1 MLSRIF
7 FLFFL
12 FGLVCRAGL
21 LSAAAEDDR
30 AAAILEKASQASSSG
45 RAAEAI
51 DLASE
56 AVKADPGSVPVRLFR
71 ANLHAALGHHESAI
85 ADYDQV
91 VHLDPRRAEVYD
103 QRGSQHFMLG
113 HIAESIT
120 DFDKYISLVPD
131 QEPHHW
137 KRGISYYYA
146 ARYDEGRKQFEGYQ
160 TIDDND
166 VENAVWRYLCMARMA
181 GIEKARASL
190 LPIKA
195 DRRVPMMEVY
205 ALFAGRAKPADVL
218 AAARA
223 GNPPEDALEM
233 RLFYAHLYL
242 GLYAEAAGDTRGA
255 LEHMDEAASRSK
267 KADYMGAVSRV
278 HADLLHRRAK
288 KN

>member
-1 MLSRIF
+1 MTWPAKRSRPIPGE
-7 FLFFL
+7 L
-12 FGLVCRAGL
+12 RA
-21 LSAAAEDDR
+21 
-30 AAAILEKASQASSSG
+30 
-45 RAAEAI
+45 
-51 DLASE
+51 
-56 AVKADPGSVPVRLFR
+56 RLFR
-71 ANLHAALGHHESAI
+71 ANLHAALDQRESAI
-85 ADYDQV
+85 ADYDEV
-91 VHLDPRRAEVYD
+91 IRLDPKRAEVYD

-113 HIAESIT
+113 HIAESIA

-160 TIDDND
+160 TVDDND
-166 VENAVWRYLCMARMA
+166 VENAVWRYLCMARTV
-181 GIEKARASL
+181 GTEKARESL

-223 GNPPEDALEM
+223 GNPRQDALEM
-233 RLFYAHLYL
+233 RLFYADLYL
-242 GLYAEAAGDTRGA
+242 GLYAEAAGDARGA
-255 LEHMDEAASRSK
+255 LEHMDEAAKRSK

-278 HADLLHRRAK
+278 HADLLHKRGK
-288 KN
+288 KS